1 MSKKRLEEITLEE
14 IKRFYDGTATVYIAW
29 LIKRVQE
36 LEDILDQDHRQE
48 VLEGMYEENKR
59 YREAL
64 EEIAYNETDCALDY
78 ADFAEE
84 TALKVLEGG
93 K

>member
-59 YREAL
+59 YREIIQDFIDHA
-64 EEIAYNETDCALDY
+64 EDYNVTRVEKYNLRKA
-78 ADFAEE
+78 
-84 TALKVLEGG
+84 LEGG